1 MALDLSVKSLS
12 NFVSPSHIKNYCR
25 EEESS
30 SNSSDSCEEDAY
42 NNNSTMTAL
51 NLSLPKL
58 LEYDDDELEEEED
71 EQDGKCSDRQLS
83 SQQLQLDI
91 AALNLLCLARLQETA
106 AVLAGRR
113 PLPAHLS
120 SSSSSSPSSD
130 SLVSSS
136 PLNRRTHRCDEPGC
150 DKVIFLNRKTNELKL
165 NRQYRKAALTL
176 FYLRSSR
183 GGVTWPNI

>member
-1 MALDLSVKSLS
+1 MALDLSVKP
-12 NFVSPSHIKNYCR
+12 NFVSPSHLKGYCG

-30 SNSSDSCEEDAY
+30 SNSSDSCEEDTY
-42 NNNSTMTAL
+42 SNNNNDNNSTMTAL

-58 LEYDDDELEEEED
+58 LDYDDDDEDEEEED
-71 EQDGKCSDRQLS
+71 DEQQDGKRGSQLS

-113 PLPAHLS
+113 PLPAHTS
-120 SSSSSSPSSD
+120 SSYP
-130 SLVSSS
+130 LVVSSS

-150 DKVIFLNRKTNELKL
+150 DKVNFCIEKHFFCSGRVSPSL
-165 NRQYRKAALTL
+165 Y
-176 FYLRSSR
+176 S
-183 GGVTWPNI
+183 P